1 MDYNAG
7 YELADLVSHLDGGQL
22 LSLLLLDIYSWLQDK
37 LPVIDI

>member
-22 LSLLLLDIYSWLQDK
+22 LSLLLLDLTH
-37 LPVIDI
+37 LFLVTG